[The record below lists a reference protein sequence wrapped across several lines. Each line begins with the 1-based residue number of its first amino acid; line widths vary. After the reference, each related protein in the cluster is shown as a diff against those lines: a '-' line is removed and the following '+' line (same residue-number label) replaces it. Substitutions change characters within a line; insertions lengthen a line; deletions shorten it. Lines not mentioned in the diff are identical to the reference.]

1 MKYGMMYVC
10 GNSVEELE
18 QSLQAMKMAMATGAT
33 MGCGGSSIAE
43 VERGVAM
50 MGGHVPCGCGGNCEV
65 DDEDVCPCCGATY
78 DEGWCGDY
86 CENCG
91 YDEDEDEEEDTEP
104 PTVAEIMEMLADG
117 EIDLDESLDLLHRY
131 YDIKDY
137 E

>member
-10 GNSVEELE
+10 GNSIEELE

-43 VERGVAM
+43 VERGIAM
-50 MGGHVPCGCGGNCEV
+50 MGGTLPTTEV
-65 DDEDVCPCCGATY
+65 EDEDVCPCCGATWE
-78 DEGWCGDY
+78 EGWCGDY

-91 YDEDEDEEEDTEP
+91 YDEDEDEEEDAEP

-131 YDIKDY
+131 YDIEDY

>member
-10 GNSVEELE
+10 GNSIEELE
-18 QSLQAMKMAMATGAT
+18 QSLQAMKMAMATGAI
-33 MGCGGSSIAE
+33 MGCGGSSLAE

-50 MGGHVPCGCGGNCEV
+50 MGGTLPTTEV
-65 DDEDVCPCCGATY
+65 EDEDVCPWCGATWE
-78 DEGWCGDY
+78 DGWCGDY

-91 YDEDEDEEEDTEP
+91 YDEDEDEEEDAEP

-131 YDIKDY
+131 YDIEDY

>member
-50 MGGHVPCGCGGNCEV
+50 MGGHVPCGCDCNCEV
-65 DDEDVCPCCGATY
+65 EDEDVCPWCGATY

-91 YDEDEDEEEDTEP
+91 YDEGEDEDVEP
-104 PTVAEIMEMLADG
+104 PTIGEILQMVADG
-117 EIDLDESLDLLHRY
+117 EIALVDAYHLMVEHYSAED
-131 YDIKDY
+131 
-137 E
+137 